1 MSGPPPGPGPAAPRP
16 HPGEAPGSRGADAG
30 REGDEAGF
38 EGEEPGLE
46 SDKAGFEGEG
56 PGLESDGAGR
66 CAEAL
71 GADDEA
77 GPEAEAPGPEG
88 EPGAAGAPP
97 GTLWVVST
105 PIGNLG
111 DLTPRAASALREAS
125 RVLAEDTRRTRALL
139 SHLGVT
145 GKPVDRFDAH
155 AGPALVRA
163 LVGRLLAGER
173 LALVT
178 DAGTPSVSDPGAR
191 LVAAA
196 AEAGARVVPLPG
208 PSAPLAALAASGFAQ
223 GAFRFVGFLPRSGEA
238 RRRALAELV
247 AAAEPVVV
255 FESPARLRAT
265 LGDLAALQPARPA
278 VVGRELTKLYEE
290 FVRGTLAELAALE
303 RGWRGEITL
312 VLGPA
317 PAAAAPEGL
326 GPEALDALADEAL
339 ARGLRAKD
347 AADVVAARSGLSRR
361 DAYARV
367 LARKTTPR

>member
-1 MSGPPPGPGPAAPRP
+1 MSGAP
-16 HPGEAPGSRGADAG
+16 RGAD
-30 REGDEAGF
+30 
-38 EGEEPGLE
+38 
-46 SDKAGFEGEG
+46 G
-56 PGLESDGAGR
+56 PPK
-66 CAEAL
+66 
-71 GADDEA
+71 GADDEGPDGA
-77 GPEAEAPGPEG
+77 GLGPPKGADDEGPDGADFAAPGGDDEGPEG
-88 EPGAAGAPP
+88 ADLEPDPEGAPGAEGAPP

-125 RVLAEDTRRTRALL
+125 RVLAEDTRRTRGLL
-139 SHLGVT
+139 SHLGIT
-145 GKPVDRFDAH
+145 GKPLERFDAH
-155 AGPALVRA
+155 APPALVRA

-208 PSAPLAALAASGFAQ
+208 ASAVLAAIAASGLAQ
-223 GAFRFVGFLPRSGEA
+223 GAFRFVGFLPRAGEA
-238 RRRALAELV
+238 RRDALAALRAAPELV
-247 AAAEPVVV
+247 VL
-255 FESPARLRAT
+255 FEAPNRLRAT
-265 LGDLAALQPARPA
+265 LAELAAAQPERPA
-278 VVGRELTKLYEE
+278 LVGRELTKRYEE

-317 PAAAAPEGL
+317 PATAPEGPL
-326 GPEALDALADEAL
+326 SDERIDALADEAL
-339 ARGLRAKD
+339 ARGLKAK
-347 AADVVAARSGLSRR
+347 AAGDEVAARSGLSRR

-367 LARKTTPR
+367 LARKTRPR